1 MHTVCGCRETVGNA
15 LLKDNPDISAKIET
29 AIRQNSGLIAEKIL
43 AGEESEDEDAA
54 E

>member
-1 MHTVCGCRETVGNA
+1 MPDEPKRAAA
-15 LLKDNPDISAKIET
+15 LRYSGTGAPSVT
-29 AIRQNSGLIAEKIL
+29 AAGRGLIAEKIL